1 VGVKMLGVGASLRL
15 VVSPVVGYPFLLSS
29 SLEVG
34 ESLRGCDFKGVD
46 GSPKAVLD
54 VRFYFHTLGVSHEG
68 NVKRF

>member
-1 VGVKMLGVGASLRL
+1 
-15 VVSPVVGYPFLLSS
+15 
-29 SLEVG
+29 VG